1 MILLYEVVIIG
12 RFMDTE
18 SRTDSARSWRRG
30 WRGYYLMGKV
40 GWWERNTVSA
50 LNVTELLTYEWLK

>member
-1 MILLYEVVIIG
+1 MILLYEVVRIG

-18 SRTDSARSWRRG
+18 SRTDFARSWRRG
-30 WRGYYLMGKV
+30 WSGYCLMGQV
-40 GWWERNTVSA
+40 GWWERNTVSV